1 MIITTKLNNKI
12 NIRQL
17 TEELAAVQP
26 NASVLINKQMNWAS
40 FPYTDTNCPSYIT
53 PPADTSA
60 PWTSPF
66 VIEIQNGDEANRAA
80 FEAVVAAHDPEM
92 TDQEEAQNAQN
103 QKRAQELLEAL
114 MTLPN
119 EYLAQIKARF
129 DALP

>member
-1 MIITTKLNNKI
+1 MIITIKPSNKLNVK
-12 NIRQL
+12 QL
-17 TEELAAVQP
+17 TQQLLAVQ
-26 NASVLINKQMNWAS
+26 ADVRVSVNESINWAS
-40 FPYTDTNCPSYIT
+40 FPYTDNNCPSYIT
-53 PPADTSA
+53 PPADTNA

-114 MTLPN
+114 MTLPD